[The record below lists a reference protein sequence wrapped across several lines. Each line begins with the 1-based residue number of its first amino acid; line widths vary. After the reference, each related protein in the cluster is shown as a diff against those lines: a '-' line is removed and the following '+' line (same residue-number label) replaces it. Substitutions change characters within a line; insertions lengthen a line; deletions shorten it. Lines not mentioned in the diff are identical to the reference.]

1 MTTIKAQVTVDI
13 WDDPYFCSKSC
24 NEKCPQLTETGKCG
38 KFKTGHPDNFVYM
51 VNPQAFIKCPECK
64 KVWQE
69 ANTGKHNKNLDDL
82 INERMN
88 ESIEAEH

>member
-1 MTTIKAQVTVDI
+1 MTTIKTQVTVEI
-13 WDDPYFCSKSC
+13 WDDPEFCESQSGRCPNLHEPLWGSCSKFDVRLRD
-24 NEKCPQLTETGKCG
+24 KGLDYT
-38 KFKTGHPDNFVYM
+38 
-51 VNPQAFIKCPECK
+51 KCPECK
-64 KVWQE
+64 KAWQE